1 MEADLDQVQQ
11 ERLMQWCVDVLG
23 PCELLSEDKRIHG
36 RSGVHRI
43 GAASGRYYLK
53 IYREASPWELEV
65 HCYEQWAQAFGNHAP
80 RLIALHEEA
89 PLAILVSELPGE
101 ILLKADLS
109 PEQERRVWT
118 AAGQAL
124 ANLHNLTTGVHFGP
138 CHRDGSVVGRKI
150 SDPVQYVSAEFAR
163 LIAAGSKGGYLTA
176 EELAVIREVDAMLPA
191 FVGERPVP
199 CHRDYGPDNWSVT
212 SEGAWSGVIDFEFA
226 YWDLRVADFSR
237 YPHWSGSGGRIFSR
251 PSLPDTA
258 DPLPPRRRSSVW
270 PCGFSMPWEPSSGA
284 GKTPSLDS
292 KGKVE
297 RPSDTL
303 PGCYRLV
310 VSEGIAGGRIG
321 LQ

>member
-150 SDPVQYVSAEFAR
+150 SDAVQYVSAEFAR

-226 YWDLRVADFSR
+226 YDLRAADFSR
-237 YPHWSGSGGRIFSR
+237 YPHWEWIRRPDLLEAFFAGYGR
-251 PSLPDTA
+251 PLTA
-258 DPLPPRRRSSVW
+258 QEEVQCMALRIQYALGAIVW
-270 PCGFSMPWEPSSGA
+270 GRENSFFGFEGEGREA
-284 GKTPSLDS
+284 L
-292 KGKVE
+292 
-297 RPSDTL
+297 RHIA
-303 PGCYRLV
+303 RL
-310 VSEGIAGGRIG
+310 
-321 LQ
+321 L